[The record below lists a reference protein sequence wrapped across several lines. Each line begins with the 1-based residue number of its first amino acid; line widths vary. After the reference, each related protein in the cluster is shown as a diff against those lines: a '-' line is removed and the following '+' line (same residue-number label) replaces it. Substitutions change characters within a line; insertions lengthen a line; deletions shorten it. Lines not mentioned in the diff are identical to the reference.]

1 MAQNLEINIKANTSG
16 KSEVDALIDR
26 LAKAGVDIA
35 PFREEAS
42 KLDAEFKQLAQQ
54 QGLIN
59 SFAQTKTATVDAK
72 DAMDSAQQK
81 AQELAKSLK
90 ATEAANKDAK
100 ASFDTAKA
108 AIQGLTEP
116 LAEAKAKVATL
127 EESFSKSKS
136 VTQELKDQLAL
147 TRVEIKNLS
156 APSEEVTNR
165 FNQLSSELKVAETAT
180 KAEKDAL
187 AAAKAEVKNLSNEM
201 SAAQTNVKNAATALK
216 AGETAAKDQSTAF
229 AAARTAVRETSAE
242 YQASVGKLQD
252 LRQGLSSAGVST
264 KDLSSAQTALKQKIS
279 ENSGELGNL
288 QAKMQT
294 ATASQRGLAEQ
305 TKAAS
310 GAADEFN
317 ERLKSLAA
325 GLLGM
330 NLVNAMADMERMA
343 FGLKAVSGSSEAA
356 AKDMEF
362 VRSIAVRSGL
372 DIVEASKAYLSLA
385 ASTKGTAVEGD
396 ATRQVF
402 EAVSRSMAIAGK
414 TSAET
419 SLALQALGQMAGKGV
434 VSMEELRQQLG
445 EALPGALN
453 ASAKGMGITTREL
466 VDLVSNGKVA
476 AQDLFPALTKGLNEM
491 YGTAPKAQTLSAEI
505 TNIKNS
511 LVELAAHLGESGGLS
526 ALKVGAEVAQT
537 AIVYLDDTLIQLG
550 KSIGVITAAIANWDF
565 SQVKEA
571 FADIEKESR
580 EKLLKAA
587 EHNTVLAKSIE
598 MGGTEAAKAG
608 LKHQESATATEAAG
622 KAAGEAGTS
631 YIALANAYE
640 KIKVELASNITLSE
654 KQLDAAKAEAG
665 IIEQNAKIYGN
676 QAEQMQATARATEL
690 VTAATV
696 RVSEAKSIELGVLK
710 VELSAKQELLKAQGD
725 ISEERKKELKD
736 LQDVIEKKQAEVDKA
751 NAQVEASKL
760 LSQQVSLEIEKHK
773 DNSNRL
779 GELQLAYQKATAEV
793 EKLRAQKARGIDV
806 TNQLAEAETKAA
818 RATALYRDAQSDLV
832 QKLQAKQV
840 VEKMNTDVQSIQLNA
855 QKTYLTALAERQ
867 KAEGNATG
875 ALQTQIEIKRIDLM
889 LVQAKVNSMRA
900 EADGNIAV
908 ARAELAVLESSG
920 KRDPVKR
927 AQIQASIAIAEAK
940 KVEASAVEMGTDAII
955 REMNAL
961 QAGAAGMDD
970 YAGATNR
977 AADAQNNLA
986 GAASN
991 ASSAVSKGRGSGGGG
1006 GDPFNDA
1013 ARQGVMFGGQYMSTP
1028 EFTNQAEAE
1037 EWYKQARE
1045 KMQEQENQAV
1055 AAGGTRGGTGAI
1067 AAYGWLKQQY
1077 ERGLKE
1083 MENKKRLED
1092 ARTSGATGMP
1102 AATAPSVP
1110 IPAPT
1115 PAPTPTPTPAPAPAP
1130 TPTPTPTPAPTPVP
1144 TPAPVQ
1150 TQSDI
1155 ERENANA
1162 IKLWEAENVKKRAA
1176 AKAIEDAEQKRRQDE
1191 FSAQKAAYSEFEKR
1205 QNTVQNVYTI
1215 NIPKAGVKFDV
1226 ASKGDADAVVAAMRA
1241 GKLNSGY

>member
-1 MAQNLEINIKANTSG
+1 MTAQNLQINIEANTRG

-54 QGLIN
+54 QALIN
-59 SFAQTKTATVDAK
+59 SFAQTKSATVDAK
-72 DAMDSAQQK
+72 EAMDTAQQK

-100 ASFDTAKA
+100 TSFDAAKA
-108 AIQGLTEP
+108 AVQGFAEP
-116 LAEAKAKVATL
+116 LVEAKSKVSQLAET
-127 EESFSKSKS
+127 FQKSQS
-136 VTQELKDQLAL
+136 ETQSLKDQLAL
-147 TRVEIKNLS
+147 VRVEIKNLA
-156 APSEEVTNR
+156 APSEEVKNK
-165 FNQLSSELKVAETAT
+165 FEQLSSELKASETST
-180 KAEKDAL
+180 KAAKDAL
-187 AAAKAEVKNLSNEM
+187 AVAKTEVKNLSGEM
-201 SAAQTNVKNAATALK
+201 AAAQTNVKNAATALK
-216 AGETAAKDQSTAF
+216 AGEAAAKEQSTAF
-229 AAARTAVRETSAE
+229 AAARTAVKETSAE

-252 LRQGLSSAGVST
+252 LRQGLSSAGIST
-264 KDLSSAQTALKQKIS
+264 KDLSSAQAALKQKIN
-279 ENSGELGNL
+279 ENAGELGNL

-294 ATASQRGLAEQ
+294 ATTSQRGLAEQ

-343 FGLKAVSGSSEAA
+343 VGLKAVSGSSEAA

-402 EAVSRSMAIAGK
+402 EAVSRSMAIVGK

-453 ASAKGMGITTREL
+453 ASAKGMNITTKEL

-511 LVELAAHLGESGGLS
+511 FIELAAHLGESGGLS

-537 AIVYLDDTLIQLG
+537 AIVVLDAGIIALG
-550 KSIGVITAAIANWDF
+550 QKLGAVAAAVTNWDF
-565 SQVKEA
+565 SELKNA
-571 FADIEKESR
+571 FADVEAQAQA
-580 EKLLKAA
+580 KLLKAA
-587 EHNTVLAKSIE
+587 EHNTVLKSSIE
-598 MGGTEAAKAG
+598 AVGKESIQAA
-608 LKHQESATATEAAG
+608 LKHQESAAATDAAG

-654 KQLDAAKAEAG
+654 KQLDAAKAEAS

-696 RVSEAKSIELGVLK
+696 RVAEAKSIELGVLK
-710 VELSAKQELLKAQGD
+710 VELSAKQELLKAQGE

-736 LQDVIEKKQAEVDKA
+736 LQDVIDKKQAEVDKA
-751 NAQVEASKL
+751 NAQVDASKL
-760 LSQQVSLEIEKHK
+760 LSQQISLEIEKHK

-832 QKLQAKQV
+832 EKLKARQV

-855 QKTYLTALAERQ
+855 QKTYLTALYERQ

-875 ALQTQIEIKRIDLM
+875 ALQTQIEIKRVDLM
-889 LVQAKVNSMRA
+889 LAQAKVNSMRA

-908 ARAELAVLESSG
+908 ARAELAVLDASG
-920 KRDPVKR
+920 KLDPVKR

-940 KVEASAVEMGTDAII
+940 KVEANAVEMGTDAII
-955 REMNAL
+955 REMNAM
-961 QAGAAGMDD
+961 QAAALGADD

-986 GAASN
+986 GAAAN
-991 ASSAVSKGRGSGGGG
+991 ASSAVSKGGSGGGG
-1006 GDPFNDA
+1006 GGKPSNAEINSKLSEMYSMPNFNGREDVEVWYA
-1013 ARQGVMFGGQYMSTP
+1013 QSVDELKNIDWTKWATGSRERSMQALNETRAKALHSFDLADEAKKGGGKSVGIADMNRTP
-1028 EFTNQAEAE
+1028 E
-1037 EWYKQARE
+1037 
-1045 KMQEQENQAV
+1045 
-1055 AAGGTRGGTGAI
+1055 
-1067 AAYGWLKQQY
+1067 
-1077 ERGLKE
+1077 
-1083 MENKKRLED
+1083 
-1092 ARTSGATGMP
+1092 P

-1110 IPAPT
+1110 
-1115 PAPTPTPTPAPAPAP
+1115 TPAPAPAP
-1130 TPTPTPTPAPTPVP
+1130 A
-1144 TPAPVQ
+1144 PAPVQ
-1150 TQSDI
+1150 
-1155 ERENANA
+1155 
-1162 IKLWEAENVKKRAA
+1162 
-1176 AKAIEDAEQKRRQDE
+1176 
-1191 FSAQKAAYSEFEKR
+1191 
-1205 QNTVQNVYTI
+1205 QNVYTV
-1215 NIPKAGVKFDV
+1215 NIPRAGVSVNV
-1226 ASKGDADAVVAAMRA
+1226 ASQGDAQTLIDAIKN
-1241 GKLNSGY
+1241 GKLNSGG